1 MFVTNGSG
9 IEWLGAAF
17 TIAFCTASSLK
28 ADGYTAGGMGGGTTD
43 WITGGMR
50 GRRVD
55 GCTAGGGEGG
65 RTG

>member
-9 IEWLGAAF
+9 IEWLEAAF

-43 WITGGMR
+43 WITGGM
-50 GRRVD
+50 
-55 GCTAGGGEGG
+55 
-65 RTG
+65 